1 MHYVANYING
11 NINQEHTKRGLMRI
25 THSFGKLRL
34 GKEIGEDVQ
43 FLLANKRGGFCG
55 FSAVPTSRYQGLYFE
70 HNWILH
76 KSLETIELINA
87 PEIKDI
93 INKLIEERKYNV
105 VINLEKV
112 SYIDSSGIGALISS
126 LSNLKKYQGG
136 LKIINVFASVRKV
149 FELTKLTS
157 FFEIFSSE
165 EEAINSFS

>member
-1 MHYVANYING
+1 MD
-11 NINQEHTKRGLMRI
+11 I
-25 THSFGKLRL
+25 TTRSKGDVIVLDIA
-34 GKEIGEDVQ
+34 GEID
-43 FLLANKRGGFCG
+43 
-55 FSAVPTSRYQGLYFE
+55 LY
-70 HNWILH
+70 
-76 KSLETIELINA
+76 NA

-157 FFEIFSSE
+157 FFEIFDSE
-165 EEAINSFS
+165 DEAVKSFSG